1 MMGLLLFLIGSADL
15 AVQVKNRLEGEGSLN
30 PAWPSTW
37 SNDGDRQ
44 ARDGSPSCAIMP
56 QTLPPWC
63 PSVNPILLVV
73 DRESEVLLAELCRQR
88 CSPSRRGHRLK
99 GASAQF

>member
-1 MMGLLLFLIGSADL
+1 MMGLLLFLIGLLTSPF
-15 AVQVKNRLEGEGSLN
+15 KSRIRLEAEGSLN
-30 PAWPSTW
+30 PALPSTW

-73 DRESEVLLAELCRQR
+73 GTENLIRIYQVTESAKLAR
-88 CSPSRRGHRLK
+88 
-99 GASAQF
+99 